1 MTDSKKTEQIKDS
14 ITLLK
19 VKHTNVDTGKELIVF
34 LHKNCPIIAQD
45 GLEALDRVKVWYQD
59 KYVICTLNIV
69 DNGLVSKSEAGL
81 SKRAVRFLNVDK
93 DENVRVTRTDL
104 LKSFSYVRAKMFGNK
119 LKENEMMEIL
129 QDIVDGTY
137 STVHTSAFL
146 TICSAGRM
154 DEDEIASLT
163 KAMVEV
169 GKKMEWNKDIVV
181 DKHCIGGLPGNR
193 TTPIVISI
201 VAAHGLTI
209 PKTSSRS
216 ITSPA
221 GTADT
226 MEVIAPVEIDMGL
239 MRDVVEKENGC
250 LVWGGST
257 SLSPADDILIRVEKI
272 LDLDS
277 EGQMIASV
285 MSKKIAAGSTHVVID
300 IPIGPTAKVRD
311 EETAKRLRKYFVH
324 VGNALGI
331 EVKVMFSDGTQ
342 PVGNGIGPALEAR
355 DVVSVLKC
363 DSNCP
368 CDLRE
373 RALQVAAK
381 VLEFAPDIKS
391 GQGYKKATEIL
402 ESGAA
407 WEKFK
412 AICNAQGGMREI
424 PKAKFMHPVKAKKDG
439 KVEKIDNRKLSQLAK
454 MAGAP
459 VAKVAGVD
467 LHHRLGDKVKKGD
480 ILFTIHAESQG
491 EIDYA
496 LKLLK
501 EFEVVAVK

>member
-1 MTDSKKTEQIKDS
+1 MTTAKTKDTKTV
-14 ITLLK
+14 TLLEA
-19 VKHTNVDTGKELIVF
+19 KHTEIDTGKELIIF
-34 LHKNCPIIAQD
+34 LHKNCPVIQQE
-45 GLEALDRVKVWYQD
+45 GFEALDRVKVWYQD
-59 KYVICTLNIV
+59 KAIICTLNIV
-69 DNGLVSKSEAGL
+69 EDGLVKKMDAGL

-93 DENVRVTRTDL
+93 GEPIRVTRTEIL
-104 LKSFSYVRAKMFGNK
+104 TSFSYVRSKMFDNK
-119 LKENEMMEIL
+119 LKPEEMKAIL
-129 QDIVDGTY
+129 HDIVDGAY

-146 TICSAGRM
+146 TTCAAGRM
-154 DEDEIASLT
+154 DKDEISSLT
-163 KAMVEV
+163 EAMVEV
-169 GKKMEWNKDIVV
+169 GKKMEWNKKLVV

-193 TTPIVISI
+193 TTPIVIAI
-201 VAAHGLTI
+201 VAAHGMTI

-226 MEVIAPVEIDMGL
+226 MEVLAPVEIDMGL
-239 MRDVVEKENGC
+239 MQEVVRKENGC

-285 MSKKIAAGSTHVVID
+285 MSKKIAAGSSHVVID

-311 EETAKRLRKYFVH
+311 EETAKRLKEYFMH
-324 VGNALGI
+324 VGKTLGI
-331 EVKVMFSDGTQ
+331 GVKVMFSDGTQ
-342 PVGNGIGPALEAR
+342 PVGNGIGPSLEAR
-355 DVVSVLKC
+355 DVVAVLKC

-368 CDLRE
+368 CDLRD
-373 RALQVAAK
+373 RALKVAGQ
-381 VLEFAPDIKS
+381 VLEFDPKINA
-391 GQGYKKATEIL
+391 GQGYKKAEEIL

-407 WEKFK
+407 WEKFQ

-424 PKAKFMHPVKAKKDG
+424 PQADFMHQVKAKQDG
-439 KVEKIDNRKLSQLAK
+439 KVFEIDNRKLSLLAK
-454 MAGAP
+454 MSGAP
-459 VAKVAGVD
+459 LAKVAGVD
-467 LHHRLGDKVKKGD
+467 LHTHLGTKVSKGD
-480 ILFTIHAESQG
+480 TLFTIHAESQG

-501 EFEVVAVK
+501 EYEVVKVK